1 MNEIKIKP
9 SKIGSLR
16 AIARSEGAVNENG
29 KISVSW
35 MRRKLKDPK
44 TSTAVK
50 KKINFALNAREW
62 N

>member
-16 AIARSEGAVNENG
+16 AIARSEKAVNEDG

-35 MRRKLKDPK
+35 MRRKLKDTK

-50 KKINFALNAREW
+50 KKINFALNTREW